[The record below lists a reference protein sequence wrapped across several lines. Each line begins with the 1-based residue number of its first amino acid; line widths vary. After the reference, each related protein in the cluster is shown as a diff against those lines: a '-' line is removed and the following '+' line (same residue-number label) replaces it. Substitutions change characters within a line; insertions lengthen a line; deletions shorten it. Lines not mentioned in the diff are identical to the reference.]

1 MIYIKYIIKH
11 LYILSKMLKKKRLF
25 SIYCYVF
32 EIYDI
37 LYIEL
42 AFLSKSNCFELL
54 VATGLFEIQ
63 LDLETQFP
71 HNTILL

>member
-1 MIYIKYIIKH
+1 MCIIKH
-11 LYILSKMLKKKRLF
+11 LYIFIKMFLKKSDL
-25 SIYCYVF
+25 SIYCYVLDMIF
-32 EIYDI
+32 EI
-37 LYIEL
+37 

-71 HNTILL
+71 HNTI